1 MMKSQIKH
9 GAMAAIAGLI
19 LAWLLM
25 TMLSAIGSAVAEPLP
40 PIDAGQLVDAGP
52 TIDAGM
58 PAVVPP
64 LDEHPLNFGSY
75 IKGLWTNGAFV
86 PAIIVVAFAVLIVA
100 RKRIAW
106 LAEGK
111 RAAYSA
117 AGFAFFATI
126 AEPASRGTTPTLSM
140 WLAGIGAALALLAKP
155 TPKAVE

>member
-1 MMKSQIKH
+1 MTKTQAKH
-9 GAMAAIAGLI
+9 GALLALAGLTI
-19 LAWLLM
+19 AWLLM
-25 TMLSAIGSAVAEPLP
+25 TLLAAVGAASAEPMP
-40 PIDAGQLVDAGP
+40 ASEVGQLVDAGP
-52 TIDAGM
+52 TLDAGM
-58 PAVVPP
+58 PIVVPP

-86 PAIIVVAFAVLIVA
+86 PAIIVVAFAVLIVL

-117 AGFAFFATI
+117 AAFAFLATI

-155 TPKAVE
+155 VPKADE